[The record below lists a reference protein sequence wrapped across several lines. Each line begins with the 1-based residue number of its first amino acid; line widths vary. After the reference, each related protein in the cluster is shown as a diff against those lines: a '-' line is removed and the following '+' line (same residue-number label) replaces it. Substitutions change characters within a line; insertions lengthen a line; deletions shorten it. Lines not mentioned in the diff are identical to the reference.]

1 MDPQVLTLLILL
13 AAAVVLFATELV
25 PVELTGVMLLLALY
39 AFGFLGPDEVFT
51 GFGDSVVIFLG
62 SLFVVSAAL
71 TRSGALEPFEQR
83 LARLA
88 QTRPRLALP
97 ALVGGTGLLSAFLSN
112 TATTAAAL
120 PLAGSLARRLGRPP
134 SKILM
139 PIAFASILGGSI
151 TLIGTS
157 TNIVVSGML
166 PRYGYERLG
175 LFELAAVGLPATAL
189 GLVYLLTV
197 GRRLLP
203 ERGDRALDAYGVREY
218 VSEVVVPEGSDWIG
232 RTLAEIESGR
242 RFELNVLGRV
252 DERSVEPAPNRPLAA
267 GDVLL
272 VQGEQEALLKVTRSK
287 SLGFPA
293 GGAEA
298 DPAGVEALK
307 VHEVMLPVNSRLAGS
322 TLRRLRF
329 RSRYGVD
336 VLAIYR
342 RGEARHRR
350 VAGVRLRD
358 GDVLLLQGDPER
370 LGWLI
375 RSGDLILLDEL
386 DLPHPGWRAA
396 VAGATFVAMLIAGGV
411 GWLSFPVAAL
421 VGATVVVLAG
431 CIRTSEAYAAVDWRI
446 LIMIASLLGLATAME
461 TSGAAETLAEAVS
474 DLAGGAGPLTLLA
487 GFYVLTMALT
497 QPMSNQAAALVVL
510 PLALRT
516 AVAFDLNPRSFAVTV
531 CLAASC
537 SFVTPLEPA
546 SLLVY
551 GPGRYRFRDYFV
563 VGLPLTVLVF
573 VLTLLIVPRVW
584 PL

>member
-1 MDPQVLTLLILL
+1 MDAQVITLLILL

-25 PVELTGVMLLLALY
+25 PIELTGILLLLGLHASGL
-39 AFGFLGPDEVFT
+39 LGPDELFT
-51 GFGDSVVIFLG
+51 GFGDSVVVFLG

-71 TRSGALEPFEQR
+71 TRSGALEPFEHR

-88 QTRPRLALP
+88 ETRPRLALP

-120 PLAGSLARRLGRPP
+120 PIATGLARRLDRPP
-134 SKILM
+134 SKFLI

-157 TNIVVSGML
+157 TNIVVSGLM
-166 PRYGYERLG
+166 PRYGLDRLG
-175 LFELAAVGLPATAL
+175 LFELAAVGLPACAL
-189 GLVYLLTV
+189 GVVYLLTA

-203 ERGDRALDAYGVREY
+203 ERGERALEAYGVREY
-218 VSEVVVPEGSDWIG
+218 VSEVVVPAGSDWIG
-232 RTLAEIESGR
+232 RTVAEIESGR
-242 RFELNVLGRV
+242 RFEVNVLGRV
-252 DERSVEPAPNRPLAA
+252 GEQGIEPAARRPLAA

-272 VQGEQEALLKVTRSK
+272 VQGEQDVLLKVAHSK
-287 SLGFPA
+287 ALEFPA
-293 GGAEA
+293 AAKGEA
-298 DPAGVEALK
+298 AGGVEGLRI
-307 VHEVMLPVNSRLAGS
+307 HEVMLPYNSRLAGG
-322 TLRRLRF
+322 TLRKMRF

-342 RGEARHRR
+342 RGHPLHRR
-350 VAGVRLRD
+350 VADLRLRD
-358 GDVLLLQGDPER
+358 GDVLLVQGDPER

-386 DLPHPGWRAA
+386 ELPHPGWRAA
-396 VAGATFVAMLIAGGV
+396 VAGGAFLAMLVAGGA

-421 VGATVVVLAG
+421 LAATVVVLAG
-431 CIRTSEAYAAVDWRI
+431 CIRTSEAYAAIDWRI
-446 LIMIASLLGLATAME
+446 LIMVASLLGLATAME
-461 TSGAAETLAEAVS
+461 TSGAAAELAAKVV
-474 DLAGGAGPLTLLA
+474 DLAGAAGPLTLLA
-487 GFYVLTMALT
+487 GFYLLTVVLT

-510 PLALRT
+510 PLAVRT
-516 AVAFDLNPRSFAVTV
+516 ASALELNPRAFAVAV

-563 VGLPLTVLVF
+563 VGLPLTLLVF
-573 VLTLLIVPRVW
+573 ALTMLIVPRVW
-584 PL
+584 PF